1 MSEKGQP
8 VTEQDRRIGIRDVAR
23 AAGLSITTVSF
34 ALNGTGQ
41 VSAASRQ
48 KVRRIADELGYRPNA
63 AARALKSGRSRILG
77 VAVAHRDS
85 QPWQRTYMPYYRSI
99 IAGAA
104 IEAIEHGHAVAA
116 IPVGRDGALD
126 LSVPVD
132 GLIVVDPGRRDPL
145 LAACLERGIPVV
157 ADGRPLDR
165 RFVGV
170 PVVDS
175 DIRGG
180 MGEVVQHLVERRVRR
195 ATLLTGPQTDAYT
208 LDTEH
213 AFRALARQHAI
224 DTEVRRI
231 GRRESAVTVARE
243 VLIGG
248 PDAVHCLNE
257 TYGHAMLAAASE
269 AQLTAP
275 DDLVITMMGESAQA
289 GSGNGASYLVL
300 DPAEI
305 GAQCVRLLVDLVDG
319 KQVESVT
326 LPTRFVITPRASTRR
341 RS

>member
-1 MSEKGQP
+1 
-8 VTEQDRRIGIRDVAR
+8 VAR

-41 VSAASRQ
+41 VSAASRE
-48 KVRRIADELGYRPNA
+48 KVRRIAHELGYQPNA
-63 AARALKSGRSRILG
+63 AARSLKSGRSRILG

-104 IEAIEHGHAVAA
+104 IAAVEHGHAVAA
-116 IPVGRDGALD
+116 IPVGPGGALD

-132 GLIVVDPGRRDPL
+132 GLIVIDPGRRNPL
-145 LAACLERGIPVV
+145 LATCVERGIPVV
-157 ADGRPLDR
+157 VDGRPLDR
-165 RFVGV
+165 RFSDV
-170 PVVDS
+170 PVVQS

-180 MGEVVQHLVERRVRR
+180 MAAVLQHLAEQHVRR
-195 ATLLTGPQTDAYT
+195 AALLTGPQTDSYT

-213 AFRALARQHAI
+213 AFQSLARQHGIEAQ
-224 DTEVRRI
+224 VRRI

-243 VLIGG
+243 VLSSG

-257 TYGHAMLAAASE
+257 TYGHALLAATSDAE
-269 AQLTAP
+269 L
-275 DDLVITMMGESAQA
+275 LVPEDILITMMGESARA
-289 GSGNGASYLVL
+289 GSGNGVSYLVL

-305 GAQCVRLLVDLVDG
+305 GVHCVRLLVDLIDG
-319 KQVESVT
+319 KHVENVT
-326 LPTRFVITPRASTRR
+326 LPSRFVITPRASTRGL
-341 RS
+341 S